1 MTGQEFRDWRVSIGA
16 TQEEIAK
23 RAGVTRQMIVAFEQK
38 SDLKTVNVIEAYG
51 LVIRPMTYNIDEC
64 IDEIT
69 DRLEETIEQKTGRRC
84 KVKINIELCGK
95 EEEWITRMK
104 N

>member
-95 EEEWITRMK
+95 EEE
-104 N
+104 

>member
-84 KVKINIELCGK
+84 RVKINIELCGK
-95 EEEWITRMK
+95 EEE
-104 N
+104 

>member
-16 TQEEIAK
+16 TQEEVAK

-38 SDLKTVNVIEAYG
+38 NDLKTVNVIEAYG

-95 EEEWITRMK
+95 EEEWT
-104 N
+104 NES